1 MNILFSLLLMTQVQ
15 VQPNNEPVW
24 MWMPTDT
31 VEQRADK
38 EVARKEW
45 AKRKMTL
52 DAMAATAARKQRL
65 YYRQNQYRYQNHYR
79 YQNQYR
85 YQNNYQRQ
93 SYGYRWRTFY
103 IRTPTGTVVYR
114 IPY

>member
-1 MNILFSLLLMTQVQ
+1 MNTLFSLLLMLQVG
-15 VQPNNEPVW
+15 QPNNDLDW

-31 VEQRADK
+31 VEQREDK

-45 AKRKMTL
+45 AKRKRVL

-65 YYRQNQYRYQNHYR
+65 HQNQYRYQ

-93 SYGYRWRTFY
+93 NYYRYGYRWRTMY

>member
-1 MNILFSLLLMTQVQ
+1 MNILFSLLLISQVQ
-15 VQPNNEPVW
+15 LQPNNEPVW

-38 EVARKEW
+38 EVARKAW
-45 AKRKMTL
+45 AKRKRTL
-52 DAMAATAARKQRL
+52 DAMAVTAARKQRL
-65 YYRQNQYRYQNHYR
+65 YGQQNNY
-79 YQNQYR
+79 QYR

-93 SYGYRWRTFY
+93 SYYRYGYRWRTIY

>member
-1 MNILFSLLLMTQVQ
+1 MNILFSLLLMFQA
-15 VQPNNEPVW
+15 QPNNEPVW

-45 AKRKMTL
+45 AKRKRTL

-65 YYRQNQYRYQNHYR
+65 YGQQNNY
-79 YQNQYR
+79 QYR

-93 SYGYRWRTFY
+93 SYYRYGYRWRTIY

>member
-1 MNILFSLLLMTQVQ
+1 MFQ
-15 VQPNNEPVW
+15 VQPNNEPGW
-24 MWMPTDT
+24 LWMPTDT

-45 AKRKMTL
+45 AKRKRTL
-52 DAMAATAARKQRL
+52 DAMAVTAARKQRL
-65 YYRQNQYRYQNHYR
+65 YGQ

-93 SYGYRWRTFY
+93 SYYGYRWRTLY

>member
-1 MNILFSLLLMTQVQ
+1 MSNILFSLLLIFQA
-15 VQPNNEPVW
+15 QPNNEPVW
-24 MWMPTDT
+24 MWMPTAT
-31 VEQRADK
+31 VDQRADK

-45 AKRKMTL
+45 AKRKRTL
-52 DAMAATAARKQRL
+52 DAMAVTAARKQRL
-65 YYRQNQYRYQNHYR
+65 YG
-79 YQNQYR
+79 QYR

-93 SYGYRWRTFY
+93 SYYSGYRWRTLY

>member
-1 MNILFSLLLMTQVQ
+1 MNILFSLLLMFQ

-45 AKRKMTL
+45 AKRKRTL
-52 DAMAATAARKQRL
+52 DAMAVTAARKQRL
-65 YYRQNQYRYQNHYR
+65 YYRQNQYRYQN
-79 YQNQYR
+79 
-85 YQNNYQRQ
+85 NYQRQ
-93 SYGYRWRTFY
+93 SYYGYGYRWRTIY

-114 IPY
+114 VPY